1 MTFLNHFYRKR
12 TVFITSKVILGGV
25 LGECFILLV
34 PRIIDAITPELG
46 DSVLNSLSTLT

>member
-25 LGECFILLV
+25 LGGMFYSFG
-34 PRIIDAITPELG
+34 AQ
-46 DSVLNSLSTLT
+46 NN